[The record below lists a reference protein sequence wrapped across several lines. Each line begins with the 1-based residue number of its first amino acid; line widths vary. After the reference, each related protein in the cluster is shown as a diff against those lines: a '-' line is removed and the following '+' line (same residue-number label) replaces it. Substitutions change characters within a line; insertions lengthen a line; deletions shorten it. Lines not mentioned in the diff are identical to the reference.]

1 MKALQWLA
9 GLLGFGEKPEDCGGR
24 AAKGKAAGRARG
36 KARPARERKPPGKD
50 APIEEI
56 LAFYRS
62 NGQGR
67 EEGPDNGA
75 ELSEK
80 EVLDYLDALDGLRD
94 KHKGFFEEI

>member
-9 GLLGFGEKPEDCGGR
+9 GLLGFGDKEKPKAGGG
-24 AAKGKAAGRARG
+24 ASAKSKAAGRALRG
-36 KARPARERKPPGKD
+36 GKPAGGRKPPGKD

-62 NGQGR
+62 NGSGR
-67 EEGPDNGA
+67 EEGPDNGP

-80 EVLDYLDALDGLRD
+80 EVLDYLDALDSLRD
-94 KHKGFFEEI
+94 KHKELF